1 MSDYLSNIAAR
12 SLNQVKVILPRVASR
27 FEPVATTG
35 FAIDAPFKGL
45 GGPMPEKA
53 FLRENDDF
61 SERASETEASQS
73 SRSNLHQDHHPTPS
87 VFRPSALR
95 RAIRSNINH
104 MDEKSSLADAALE
117 PERSR
122 KSPMNHFEPVPI
134 RSRIL
139 QYDGNPVRGDH
150 KALIMARSREVSSLQ
165 AYLVGSSRKGDF
177 HLKKADLVRTDRS
190 DQHKPSIIAASLV
203 TGPNS
208 AYSIKDS
215 AAMLPSLQSPKS
227 GPSRELYFH
236 AASDPSGDVMHQTL
250 QPEPE
255 MTVIGETHGK
265 GLIPGARIAIDQSRS
280 PEYELPAEMT
290 SVGGTHGKGSI
301 PGAKIAIDQSQS
313 PGDELP
319 AEVKRPAPTIDKPS
333 GNRANSAEAP
343 LFDVKSVR
351 SKTIDANPIDEELL
365 GQTEIIS
372 AKPYMKLDQMRPL
385 SSIKEMVQID
395 DIEPFLP
402 PSLEKRGSNIRS
414 KVVPSPRTADAI
426 EQGSMNPDPRVER
439 PEIQVTIGRIEI
451 RATPQPATPQQRRP
465 LPNLM
470 SLNEYLRQRAGGDG
484 K

>member
-35 FAIDAPFKGL
+35 FAIDAPFQVQRGS
-45 GGPMPEKA
+45 MPEKA

-61 SERASETEASQS
+61 SERVSETEASQS

-95 RAIRSNINH
+95 RAIGSNISH
-104 MDEKSSLADAALE
+104 MDEKSPLADAALE
-117 PERSR
+117 PERNR

-139 QYDGNPVRGDH
+139 QYDGNPARGDH

-177 HLKKADLVRTDRS
+177 QLKKPDPERNDRS
-190 DQHKPSIIAASLV
+190 DLHRPSIIAASSV

-208 AYSIKDS
+208 AYSNKDS
-215 AAMLPSLQSPKS
+215 AAMLPSLKSPKS
-227 GPSRELYFH
+227 GPSKELYFH
-236 AASDPSGDVMHQTL
+236 AASDSSGDVMHQTQ
-250 QPEPE
+250 QPESE
-255 MTVIGETHGK
+255 MTVVGETHGK
-265 GLIPGARIAIDQSRS
+265 GSITGAKIAIDQSQS
-280 PEYELPAEMT
+280 PEDEPPAEMT
-290 SVGGTHGKGSI
+290 VVGGTHGKWSI

-313 PGDELP
+313 LEDEPP
-319 AEVKRPAPTIDKPS
+319 AEVKRPSPTKDKSS
-333 GNRANSAEAP
+333 GNAGNSAGAP
-343 LFDVKSVR
+343 LFIVKSVR
-351 SKTIDANPIDEELL
+351 SKTIDDNPIDGELL

-372 AKPYMKLDQMRPL
+372 AKPSMKLDQMRPL
-385 SSIKEMVQID
+385 SSIKKMVQID

-402 PSLEKRGSNIRS
+402 PSPEKRGSNIGS
-414 KVVPSPRTADAI
+414 KVVPSLRTADAI
-426 EQGSMNPDPRVER
+426 EQGSMNPDLRVER

-451 RATPQPATPQQRRP
+451 RATPQPATTQQRRP